1 MASLYL
7 IQTPKQWSL
16 KENTEGQLE
25 SERQWGIPT
34 DARAEGTVPWVSL
47 LCDLGP
53 TLFIFSVTLRS
64 LCGCSLS
71 VGLRCFASRVGFC
84 CVSCSAGDH
93 SVHCCYSASWLH
105 AVSFRLAAVSFSGL
119 PSFLRDRWGCSSFRH
134 LIPFISSAFQ
144 LPHPPGPGKPCS
156 PVVTLGTQF
165 CPLSSSA

>member
-1 MASLYL
+1 MFSKVESWSQGKVNSRKGPLGRLLWELLFREVASLYL
-7 IQTPKQWSL
+7 IQTPKKWPL

-93 SVHCCYSASWLH
+93 SVHCCYLAGWLH
-105 AVSFRLAAVSFSGL
+105 AVSFRLAAVSFLLASLFSERQGL
-119 PSFLRDRWGCSSFRH
+119 F
-134 LIPFISSAFQ
+134 
-144 LPHPPGPGKPCS
+144 
-156 PVVTLGTQF
+156 
-165 CPLSSSA
+165 